1 MLVLVFDTPEESIK
15 FIKIYKAYGK
25 TVYYTI
31 KRFISNEYLI
41 EDISQDVFIR
51 LARHLDKIN
60 PDNSVQARNYIITAT
75 RNYCKNYL
83 RNNNKISEDP
93 LDTNLPLHTEPDEVL
108 SKIIQNEDISTI
120 AQAVSELNDI
130 YKSVLELKYVNE
142 FSNDEIADFLN
153 IKKKTV
159 AERLCRANIMLRN
172 KLRERFDEK

>member
-60 PDNSVQARNYIITAT
+60 PDNSVQDHLLTYM
-75 RNYCKNYL
+75 
-83 RNNNKISEDP
+83 
-93 LDTNLPLHTEPDEVL
+93 
-108 SKIIQNEDISTI
+108 
-120 AQAVSELNDI
+120 
-130 YKSVLELKYVNE
+130 
-142 FSNDEIADFLN
+142 F
-153 IKKKTV
+153 
-159 AERLCRANIMLRN
+159 
-172 KLRERFDEK
+172 